1 MRQHTRH
8 IRCLFWL
15 ALASITIVV
24 VDDTPV
30 RSMEVPALMRMAG
43 ASTVARIPVA
53 TDSQSLARQELAS
66 SAPLDL
72 VPAAGYPLSY
82 AERDSLVRLAL
93 GLVGVRYYYGGT
105 SPDRGFDCSGFV
117 GYVLSQIHLP
127 VPRMAHQQARVGS
140 AVERSQLQPG
150 DLLAFGRDS
159 ISHIGIYIGDGK
171 FIHASSVAKR
181 VIVSR
186 VDRPASRL
194 VRPLRGARRLLI
206 AATSGNN
213 GA

>member
-1 MRQHTRH
+1 MPKHTRSA
-8 IRCLFWL
+8 RSLFWL

-24 VDDTPV
+24 VDGRPV
-30 RSMEVPALMRMAG
+30 RSMEVPALMRLAG
-43 ASTVARIPVA
+43 ASTVARLEVDAGPD
-53 TDSQSLARQELAS
+53 TL
-66 SAPLDL
+66 SALEPAPSFPIEL
-72 VPAAGYPLSY
+72 VPAAGYPLSH
-82 AERDSLVRLAL
+82 AERDSLVRFALA
-93 GLVGVRYYYGGT
+93 LVGVPYYYGGT

-127 VPRMAHQQARVGS
+127 VPRMAYQQARVGS

-171 FIHASSVAKR
+171 FVHASSVAKR

-186 VDRPASRL
+186 VDRASSQL
-194 VRPLRGARRLLI
+194 VRPLRGARRLVI
-206 AATSGNN
+206 AATPGIP
-213 GA
+213 GV